1 MITLIEPGIVRAKL
15 QTQETSHNIISPQ
28 YPYHELISFCI
39 LIFIQDN
46 GYEWYSWYWSRV

>member
-28 YPYHELISFCI
+28 YPYHELISFYI

-46 GYEWYSWYWSRV
+46 GYEWYS